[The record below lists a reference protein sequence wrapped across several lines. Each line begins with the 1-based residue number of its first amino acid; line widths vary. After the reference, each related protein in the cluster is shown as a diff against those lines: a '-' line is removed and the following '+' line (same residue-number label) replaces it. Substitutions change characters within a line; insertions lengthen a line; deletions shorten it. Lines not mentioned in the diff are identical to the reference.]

1 MSRNFH
7 SQFDRRLGGTAAEGH
22 VKFENDTNIL
32 TATIIS
38 QILDSMRS

>member
-7 SQFDRRLGGTAAEGH
+7 SQFDRRLGGTAAEWP
-22 VKFENDTNIL
+22 VKFENDATIL
-32 TATIIS
+32 TAIIIS